1 MPPELD
7 AMTPDM
13 PPEPSGQI
21 IGLHD
26 GETDHEGEMAKADL
40 YKLATYSFKL
50 FKKIQDDDQLESW
63 VQAKITKAADYIASV
78 YHYLEYEMEFSEYG
92 KKLENSDVYSE
103 SEKAEMLNK
112 LTEARTKLAQL
123 KIAQADKIKE
133 NTTMKMRDL
142 INEAALSAKQKKIA
156 GMEEPKDK
164 IDAKD
169 LADLRAKKKVKEGV
183 LSGGH
188 VECSECGGTGI
199 VYEEPKQIPDHVKKK
214 AADYDRK
221 TKAMHAAS
229 KRLDKNNN
237 GIPDDEENLD
247 EGWDE
252 MEADVK
258 KRASEK
264 GTGKFDKK
272 EVKPGV
278 TQYTRKS
285 NTFTDGGDDSDTK
298 KAKQKAK
305 QKSSVDEAAK
315 WRDAKHKDKLYTQEP
330 RDYDQYDYHDA
341 DYYNGPKPDDYPGEK
356 NLKGGGEFDHND
368 PLQKGYGRGGTGSMN
383 THGKRKGMPSRDH
396 VSSLKGSI
404 KAAHG
409 THPHPNLPEAAKPS
423 AGLSAAKKSAVVKKA
438 KAGGDIGKPGKSFDK
453 VAKAAGGGEK
463 GTKIAAAAMW
473 KNVKEDIKIAEAE
486 KKAKKDYDKDGK
498 IETGSQEHAG
508 SVDNAI
514 KASKA
519 KETIKE
525 SADLTRMKELMTRLN
540 G

>member
-13 PPEPSGQI
+13 PPEPTGQT

-305 QKSSVDEAAK
+305 KDKTDETYGQGVYEAKEEKFDALKHVKNPTKGEKDAAK
-315 WRDAKHKDKLYTQEP
+315 DVKRGSY
-330 RDYDQYDYHDA
+330 A
-341 DYYNGPKPDDYPGEK
+341 DRAAM
-356 NLKGGGEFDHND
+356 LKSAEAD
-368 PLQKGYGRGGTGSMN
+368 GR
-383 THGKRKGMPSRDH
+383 
-396 VSSLKGSI
+396 LK
-404 KAAHG
+404 
-409 THPHPNLPEAAKPS
+409 EASKPS
-423 AGLSAAKKSAVVKKA
+423 AGLSKAKKSAVVKDA
-438 KAGGDIGKPGKSFDK
+438 KAGKDIGKPGKSFDK

-473 KNVKEDIKIAEAE
+473 KNIKEGEMYIAEKVKA
-486 KKAKKDYDKDGK
+486 AKKDYDGNGKVESGEDEYMGSKDK
-498 IETGSQEHAG
+498 
-508 SVDNAI
+508 AI
-514 KASKA
+514 KAAMAK
-519 KETIKE
+519 KETVKE

>member
-13 PPEPSGQI
+13 PPEPTGQT

-183 LSGGH
+183 LSGRH

-305 QKSSVDEAAK
+305 KDKTDETYGQGVYEAKEEKFDALKHVKNPTKGEKDAAK
-315 WRDAKHKDKLYTQEP
+315 DVKRGSY
-330 RDYDQYDYHDA
+330 A
-341 DYYNGPKPDDYPGEK
+341 DRAAM
-356 NLKGGGEFDHND
+356 LKSAEAD
-368 PLQKGYGRGGTGSMN
+368 GR
-383 THGKRKGMPSRDH
+383 
-396 VSSLKGSI
+396 LK
-404 KAAHG
+404 
-409 THPHPNLPEAAKPS
+409 EASKPS
-423 AGLSAAKKSAVVKKA
+423 AGLSKAKKSAVVKDA
-438 KAGGDIGKPGKSFDK
+438 KAGKDIGKPGKSFDK

-473 KNVKEDIKIAEAE
+473 KNIKEGEMYIAEKVKA
-486 KKAKKDYDKDGK
+486 AKKDYDGNGKVESGEDEYMGSKDK
-498 IETGSQEHAG
+498 
-508 SVDNAI
+508 AI
-514 KASKA
+514 KAAMAK
-519 KETIKE
+519 KETVKE